1 MKLDRDK
8 LYPWLAMLRAKH
20 MGSSRAIKLEKHFG
34 SIRAALEASAAAIAA
49 VPGFR
54 EEIGLAIR
62 QAAQGEFD
70 REIDKEL
77 TWAEREGVSILLY
90 SDPEYPHPLR
100 HIPATPALLY
110 VKGKLLPQDILAFG
124 IVGSRHATDGGRR
137 MAGKIAC
144 ELAEAGLTI
153 VSGLAWGIDA
163 SAHKG
168 ALRAKEGRTLAV
180 MGNGLK
186 FVYPREHTLLAEQIV
201 NRGALISELFYDV
214 APQGRN
220 FPPRNRI
227 ISGLS
232 LGVLVAEAPERS
244 GALITADYA
253 LEQGKEIFAL
263 PGDVERGIS
272 IGTNKLI
279 QESRATLVTS
289 ATDILRE
296 LADKIIFYN
305 NELQGKIPRVDLGPE
320 IWEAAREKRSREA
333 APLRPAASSH
343 GMEGT
348 PGESKPA
355 KPAGLSPAPQKPAA
369 PPPPAASLDGDE
381 QAIFSALTIEARHI
395 DDICRE
401 LNWPAAR
408 VSSALGLLE
417 LKGLIERRSGMRFKR
432 MDE

>member
-8 LYPWLAMLRAKH
+8 LYPWLAILRAKF
-20 MGSSRAIKLEKHFG
+20 MGSSRAMKLEKHFG
-34 SIRAALEASAAAIAA
+34 SIRAALEAPVAAIAA
-49 VPGFR
+49 VPGFS
-54 EEIGLAIR
+54 EEIGHAIR

-70 REIDKEL
+70 REIDKEF

-90 SDPEYPHPLR
+90 SDPGFPHPLR
-100 HIPATPALLY
+100 HIPAPPAILY
-110 VKGKLLPQDILAFG
+110 VKGQLLPQDILAVG

-153 VSGLAWGIDA
+153 ISGLAWGIDA
-163 SAHKG
+163 AAHKG
-168 ALRAKEGRTLAV
+168 ALRAPNGRTIAV

-186 FVYPREHTLLAEQIV
+186 FIYPREHSLLAEQIV
-201 NRGALISELFYDV
+201 NRGALLSELFYDV

-289 ATDILRE
+289 AADILRE

-320 IWEAAREKRSREA
+320 ILEAAREKKSREA
-333 APLRPAASSH
+333 VLSRELAAAPREPQIPEPSLPS
-343 GMEGT
+343 
-348 PGESKPA
+348 P
-355 KPAGLSPAPQKPAA
+355 LSPKPAA
-369 PPPPAASLDGDE
+369 PPRPAIPLEGDE
-381 QAIFSALTIEARHI
+381 QTIFAALTFEARHI

>member
-8 LYPWLAMLRAKH
+8 LYPWLAILRAKY
-20 MGSSRAIKLEKHFG
+20 MGSSRAVKLEKHFG
-34 SIRAALEASAAAIAA
+34 SIRAALEAPVAAIAA
-49 VPGFR
+49 VPGFS
-54 EEIGLAIR
+54 EEIGRAIR

-90 SDPEYPHPLR
+90 SDPDYPHPLR
-100 HIPATPALLY
+100 HIPAMPAILY
-110 VKGKLLPQDILAFG
+110 VKGKLLPQDILSFG

-186 FVYPREHTLLAEQIV
+186 FVYPREHSLLAEQIV
-201 NRGALISELFYDV
+201 NRGALISELFSDV

-320 IWEAAREKRSREA
+320 ILEAARGKRSRETF
-333 APLRPAASSH
+333 PPC
-343 GMEGT
+343 EGAD
-348 PGESKPA
+348 PPVDA
-355 KPAGLSPAPQKPAA
+355 KSPAPADASPAPEKPSAPPKPAI
-369 PPPPAASLDGDE
+369 PLDGDE
-381 QAIFSALTIEARHI
+381 QILFAALTLEARHI

-401 LNWPAAR
+401 FNWPAAR